1 MDAPCCQ
8 TRRAPASVALC
19 AGFRRDF
26 CRIVSGFLAIVSD
39 SLPNRSTVSARSR
52 GTLCVVAP
60 DNVRG
65 RVAHSAWPRHGP
77 SVAMSHSSRRCTRP
91 PVPSCETRRAAAGGG
106 KRHQFAVVTAPCPGT
121 SGVGIQCISGRDA
134 PLVPLRRIRVIAALS
149 DTSARVIHIARLRC
163 TLFVVAPD
171 SSRSRAAPPRRPR
184 YGNCVM
190 ETQHCPSQAARGKRL
205 SQAQH
210 AVASQSK
217 CAQVRAGTCR
227 YRRVRPVAPRR
238 SPERLAAHRDR
249 ETHPMRRCCSPSPQ
263 GSHRKPSRPLSICI
277 SPRLA
282 FTISAIRDPVG
293 FHSVFARLAP
303 PTRKNFPR

>member
-1 MDAPCCQ
+1 MLPNAQSACVRG
-8 TRRAPASVALC
+8 TLC
-19 AGFRRDF
+19 G
-26 CRIVSGFLAIVSD
+26 ISSGFLAIASD

-65 RVAHSAWPRHGP
+65 RVAHSAWRRHAP

-91 PVPSCETRRAAAGGG
+91 PVPSRETRRAAAGGS

-121 SGVGIQCISGRDA
+121 SGVEIQCISGRDA

-171 SSRSRAAPPRRPR
+171 GSRSRAAPPGRPR

-238 SPERLAAHRDR
+238 SPEAPVVPRQRP
-249 ETHPMRRCCSPSPQ
+249 TCPMRRYCSRCAPDSPFFCMYITDAE
-263 GSHRKPSRPLSICI
+263 L
-277 SPRLA
+277 
-282 FTISAIRDPVG
+282 
-293 FHSVFARLAP
+293 
-303 PTRKNFPR
+303 